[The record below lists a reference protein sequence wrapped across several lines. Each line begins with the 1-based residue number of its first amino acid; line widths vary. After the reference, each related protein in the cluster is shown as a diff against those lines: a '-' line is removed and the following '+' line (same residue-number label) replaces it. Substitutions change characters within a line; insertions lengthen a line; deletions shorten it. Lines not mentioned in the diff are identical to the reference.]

1 MGLLLFILIYLFIII
16 LVLLAMIL
24 FIPVIYSVEGAK
36 EERYFLD
43 IKISWLGNIIN
54 VNMNKEENKK
64 IEFFISIF
72 GLRIPLHDSEKV
84 KKRSKKGEIKKQE
97 RKRKKTKKEFKKYFS
112 FLQQSFLNKAF
123 LLVKKVLK
131 HILPKKYR
139 LHLIYGFEDPADTG
153 MLTGLFFVLFPNI
166 SNSDMIKIYPV
177 FDEELIQGEMCI
189 KGRIIIAVLIYYF
202 LKFYFAQGVR
212 QMIKKIRNK

>member
-1 MGLLLFILIYLFIII
+1 MGLVLFILIYLFIII
-16 LVLLAMIL
+16 FVLLAMML

-43 IKISWLGNIIN
+43 IKISWLGNIVN
-54 VNMNKEENKK
+54 VNVNKEENKK
-64 IEFFISIF
+64 IDFFISIF
-72 GLRIPLHDSEKV
+72 GLHIPLHDSKKA

-97 RKRKKTKKEFKKYFS
+97 RKREKTKKEFKKYFS
-112 FLQQSFLNKAF
+112 FFQRSFLDKSF

-153 MLTGLFFVLFPNI
+153 MLTGIFFMLFPNI

-177 FDEELIQGEMCI
+177 FDEELIQGEMSI
-189 KGRIIIAVLIYYF
+189 KGRIIIVVLIYYF
-202 LKFYFAQGVR
+202 IQFYFAQGIR
-212 QMIKKIRNK
+212 QTIRRLRNK

>member
-1 MGLLLFILIYLFIII
+1 MGLVLYILIYFFLI
-16 LVLLAMIL
+16 LLIL
-24 FIPVIYSVEGAK
+24 FTMLILIPIVYSVEAAK
-36 EERYFLD
+36 EEHYFLD
-43 IKISWLGNIIN
+43 LKISWLGNIIN
-54 VNMNKEENKK
+54 VKVNKEEHKK
-64 IEFFISIF
+64 MDFFISIV
-72 GLRIPLHDSEKV
+72 GLRIPLHDRKKV
-84 KKRSKKGEIKKQE
+84 QKRSKKGERTKE
-97 RKRKKTKKEFKKYFS
+97 KTKKELNKYFS
-112 FLQQSFLNKAF
+112 FFQRSFLDKSF

-153 MLTGLFFVLFPNI
+153 ILTGIFFMLFPNI

-177 FDEELIQGEMCI
+177 FDEELIQGEMSI

-202 LKFYFAQGVR
+202 LQFYFAQGVR

>member
-1 MGLLLFILIYLFIII
+1 MGLVLFILIYLFIII
-16 LVLLAMIL
+16 FVLLAMIL

-43 IKISWLGNIIN
+43 IKISWLGNIVN
-54 VNMNKEENKK
+54 VNVNKEENKK
-64 IEFFISIF
+64 IDFFISIF
-72 GLRIPLHDSEKV
+72 GLHIPLHDSKKA
-84 KKRSKKGEIKKQE
+84 KKRSKKGEIKKQK
-97 RKRKKTKKEFKKYFS
+97 RKREKTKKEFKKYFS
-112 FLQQSFLNKAF
+112 FFQRSFLDKSF

-153 MLTGLFFVLFPNI
+153 MLTGIFFMLFPNI

-177 FDEELIQGEMCI
+177 FDEELIQGEMSI

-202 LKFYFAQGVR
+202 LQFYFAQGVR